1 MILTNRLNLPLPIVR
16 AVEHDPY
23 TQDGHISVTELIQ
36 PPRVR
41 QLLTRHRESISVDV
55 ADRVW
60 ALLGSN
66 VHYILERAK
75 VDNAFQE
82 ERISTTVKGWTV
94 TGQTDLFYNHIIRDY
109 KITSVYAVLN
119 GIKPEWSSQINLYA
133 ELWRS
138 KNFRVDGGE
147 IIAILRDWSKFG
159 GQRSSDYPQYQIMVL
174 PVELWD
180 PIDAGMYLEERVT
193 VHQEAEHLA
202 DDDLPVCTAE
212 ERWEKPT
219 QYAVKKRG
227 NKKASRLL
235 PTLEEAEV
243 WARDNMKDKPFEI
256 VCRPGESVRCRS
268 YCDCSNYCNWWQE
281 HKKEEVSS

>member
-23 TQDGHISVTELIQ
+23 TQDGHISVTGLIQ
-36 PPRVR
+36 PPRIR
-41 QLLTRHRESISVDV
+41 QLLTRHRDNISIDV
-55 ADRVW
+55 ADRIW
-60 ALLGSN
+60 PLLGSS
-66 VHYILERAK
+66 VHYILERAA
-75 VDNAFQE
+75 VDNALQE
-82 ERISTTVKGWTV
+82 ERLSMDVLGWTV
-94 TGQTDLFYNHIIRDY
+94 TGKPDLYYDRTVFDF
-109 KITSVYAVLN
+109 KVTSVWTTLN
-119 GIKPEWSSQINLYA
+119 GVKREWETQENLYA
-133 ELWRS
+133 ELLRAHTFKVES
-138 KNFRVDGGE
+138 LA
-147 IIAILRDWSKFG
+147 IIAILRDWSKH
-159 GQRSSDYPQYQIMVL
+159 QVTKSRDYPETQSIIL
-174 PVELWD
+174 PVTLWD

-193 VHQEAEHLA
+193 VHQEAERLA

-212 ERWEKPT
+212 ERWERPT

-268 YCDCSNYCNWWQE
+268 YCDCSNYCNWWE
-281 HKKEEVSS
+281 ENKPKEGE